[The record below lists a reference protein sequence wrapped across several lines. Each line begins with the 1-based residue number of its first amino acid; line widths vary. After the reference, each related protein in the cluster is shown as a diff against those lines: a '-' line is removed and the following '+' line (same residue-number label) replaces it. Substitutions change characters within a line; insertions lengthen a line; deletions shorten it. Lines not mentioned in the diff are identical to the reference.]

1 MRCTLSLS
9 LLAVLLPGLVS
20 SLSIGISGP
29 LTTRELSED
38 EKVLEAAAAPS
49 SLASPSVVKID
60 AQPPPPPNTQFIEPP
75 PLFDPPEPRPNP
87 LFDTPGGAPQAENLS
102 HEPPMPTDRKEV
114 LLPFDGAHVHPENTP
129 YPPEEGRPGTC
140 AYSFHCSWMRTCV
153 EITSTLVGVLMIAW
167 ACAWIVGM
175 IIRGIVRKAS
185 LRARSPS
192 GSLRAEPDV
201 KKKDEARN
209 PLLQAW
215 RSNEKENVK
224 EKKVSFAV

>member
-1 MRCTLSLS
+1 MRCTLSLW
-9 LLAVLLPGLVS
+9 LLAVLSAGLVS
-20 SLSIGISGP
+20 SVAIDLPKS
-29 LTTRELSED
+29 LTIRELSED

-49 SLASPSVVKID
+49 PLASPSVVKID
-60 AQPPPPPNTQFIEPP
+60 AQPPPPNTQFIEPP
-75 PLFDPPEPRPNP
+75 PLFDPAEPRPNP
-87 LFDTPGGAPQAENLS
+87 LFDIPGGTPQAENLS

-167 ACAWIVGM
+167 ACAWIVS
-175 IIRGIVRKAS
+175 IIVRGIVRKAS

-192 GSLRAEPDV
+192 GSLRVEPDV
-201 KKKDEARN
+201 KKKEEARN

-215 RSNEKENVK
+215 RSSEKENVK